1 MEDKLLEKIESP
13 QDIKNLSVKELENL
27 SDEIRQEI
35 VSVVSKNG
43 GHLSPNLGIVE
54 LTVALHK
61 VFDSPKDKIVFD
73 VGHQCYAHKMLTG
86 RYKQMDTLRKE
97 GGLSGFPSH
106 LENPNDAFGAGH
118 SSTSISA
125 AYGLQCANILN
136 DDDSYVVAVIGDGAL
151 SGGLAFEGLNNA
163 GRSKKNFI
171 VVLNDNKMSISKNVG
186 SMARY
191 LTSIRVNPSYLNTKS
206 KVERFLTKVPVIGKG
221 LLGFF
226 RGLKNFIKRRVFK
239 SRTIFEDMGF
249 YYYGPFDGHNIGE
262 LITALNAAK
271 RKKGPVLIHAVTTK
285 GKGYEFAEKNPKGFH
300 GTAPFDVDTGLT
312 NGGSKSYSDVFG
324 ETLCQIAEKNE
335 KICAITAA
343 MQLGTGLSSFAQK
356 YKSRFF
362 DVGIAEEHA
371 VTFGCGL
378 AMGGMIPVFAV
389 YSTFL
394 QRSYDQIIH
403 DASIQKLHI
412 ILAIDRAGI
421 VGEDGKTH
429 QGLFDTSFLNNI
441 PNVTILCPSYFDE
454 LRFMLKNAIYNESE
468 IVAVRYPRGR
478 ELYKPKNFLIKDSK
492 YVFFG
497 DEKSDILIITY
508 GRLFSFACEC
518 MERLE
523 KQGISACILK
533 LNTVKPIDSSAVI
546 GAKDFKYCF
555 FFEEGICCGGIGEH
569 FLCKLIENDFTGK
582 YTLTAIDDQYVE
594 QSTVASALKKYKLD
608 TDGMEEVILKK
619 IKCDGELCGKEKT

>member
-1 MEDKLLEKIESP
+1 MGDKLIEKIKSP
-13 QDIKNLSVKELENL
+13 QDIKNLSVEELENL

-35 VSVVSKNG
+35 ISVVSKNG
-43 GHLSPNLGIVE
+43 GHLSPNLGVVE

-73 VGHQCYAHKMLTG
+73 VGHQCYAHKILTG
-86 RYKQMDTLRKE
+86 RYNQMSTLRQE
-97 GGLSGFPSH
+97 GGISGFPSH
-106 LENPNDAFGAGH
+106 TENPNDAFGAGH

-125 AYGLQCANILN
+125 AYGIQCANILN
-136 DDDSYVVAVIGDGAL
+136 NDDSYVVAVIGDGAL
-151 SGGLAFEGLNNA
+151 SGGLAYEGLNNA

-186 SMARY
+186 SMAKY
-191 LTSIRVNPSYLNTKS
+191 LTSIRINPSYLNTKS
-206 KVERFLTKVPVIGKG
+206 KLERFFNKIPGIGNG
-221 LLGFF
+221 LLRFSKGI
-226 RGLKNFIKRRVFK
+226 KSFIKRRFFK

-249 YYYGPFDGHNIGE
+249 YYYGPFDGHNISE

-312 NGGSKSYSDVFG
+312 DSSSKSYSEIFG
-324 ETLCQIAEKNE
+324 ETLCELAENDNR
-335 KICAITAA
+335 ICAITAA
-343 MQLGTGLSSFAQK
+343 MQLGTGLSCFAQK

-371 VTFGCGL
+371 VTFGSGL

-403 DASIQKLHI
+403 DASIQQLHLV
-412 ILAIDRAGI
+412 LAIDRAGI

-454 LRFMLKNAIYNESE
+454 LRFMLNDAVYRENK

-478 ELYKPKNFLIKDSK
+478 ELYKPKNFLIKNSR

-497 DEKSDILIITY
+497 NEKSDILIITY

-523 KQGISACILK
+523 KQGISVCILK
-533 LNTVKPIDSSAVI
+533 LNMVKPIDSEAII
-546 GAKDFKYCF
+546 GAKRFKYCF
-555 FFEEGICCGGIGEH
+555 FFEEGISCGGIGER
-569 FLCKLIENDFTGK
+569 FLYELIKIDFNGR

-608 TDGMEEVILKK
+608 SDGIQEIILKK
-619 IKCDGELCGKEKT
+619 IKCDGEFCGKEKT

>member
-1 MEDKLLEKIESP
+1 MEDRLIEKIKSP

-43 GHLSPNLGIVE
+43 GHLSPNLGVVE
-54 LTVALHK
+54 LTIALHK
-61 VFDSPKDKIVFD
+61 VFNSPKDKIVFD
-73 VGHQCYAHKMLTG
+73 VGHQCYAHKIITG
-86 RYKQMDTLRKE
+86 RFSQMDTLRKE

-106 LENPNDAFGAGH
+106 SENPNDAFGAGH

-151 SGGLAFEGLNNA
+151 SGGLAYEGLNNA

-191 LTSIRVNPSYLNTKS
+191 LTSIRIKPSYLNTKS
-206 KVERFLTKVPVIGKG
+206 NVEKFLTRIPVIGMG
-221 LLGFF
+221 LFRFF
-226 RGLKNFIKRRVFK
+226 KSIKDFIKHRIVK
-239 SRTIFEDMGF
+239 NRTIFEDMGF
-249 YYYGPFDGHNIGE
+249 SYYGPFDGHNIGE

-271 RKKGPVLIHAVTTK
+271 RKKGPVLIHTITTK
-285 GKGYEFAEKNPKGFH
+285 GKGYEFAEKNPKDFH

-312 NGGSKSYSDVFG
+312 DGGSRSYSDVFG
-324 ETLCQIAEKNE
+324 EALCELAESDD

-343 MQLGTGLSSFAQK
+343 MQLGTGLSDFAQK

-371 VTFGCGL
+371 VTFGSGL

-403 DASIQKLHI
+403 DASIQQLHL

-441 PNVTILCPSYFDE
+441 PNVTILCPSYFEE
-454 LRFMLKNAIYNESE
+454 LRFMLKDAVYNESK

-478 ELYKPKNFLIKDSK
+478 ELYKPKNFLIKDSR

-497 DEKSDILIITY
+497 EEKSDILIITY

-533 LNTVKPIDSSAVI
+533 LNTVKPINNGAVI
-546 GAKDFKYCF
+546 GAKQFKYCF
-555 FFEEGICCGGIGEH
+555 FFEEGISCGGIGEH
-569 FLCKLIENDFTGK
+569 FLYKLIENDFSGK
-582 YTLTAIDDQYVE
+582 YILTAIDDQYVE

-619 IKCDGELCGKEKT
+619 IKCDGEFCGKEKT

>member
-1 MEDKLLEKIESP
+1 MDNKLIEKIKSP
-13 QDIKNLSVKELENL
+13 QDVKNLSVKELENL

-35 VSVVSKNG
+35 ISVVSKNG
-43 GHLSPNLGIVE
+43 GHLSPNLGVVE

-73 VGHQCYAHKMLTG
+73 VGHQCYAHKILTG
-86 RYKQMDTLRKE
+86 RFSQMDTLRKE
-97 GGLSGFPSH
+97 GGISGFPSH
-106 LENPNDAFGAGH
+106 TENPNDAFGAGH

-125 AYGLQCANILN
+125 AYGLQCANVLN

-151 SGGLAFEGLNNA
+151 SGGLAYEGLNNA

-191 LTSIRVNPSYLNTKS
+191 LTSIRVKPSYLNTKS
-206 KVERFLTKVPVIGKG
+206 RIERFLSKIPLVGKSLYRFSKG
-221 LLGFF
+221 I
-226 RGLKNFIKRRVFK
+226 KDFIKHKIFRN
-239 SRTIFEDMGF
+239 RTIFEDMGF
-249 YYYGPFDGHNIGE
+249 DYYGPFDGHNINE
-262 LITALNAAK
+262 LLDALNAAK
-271 RKKGPVLIHAVTTK
+271 SRKGPVLIHAVTTK

-312 NGGSKSYSDVFG
+312 KGGKKSYSDVFG
-324 ETLCQIAEKNE
+324 ETLCKLAENDD

-371 VTFGCGL
+371 VTFGSGL

-403 DASIQKLHI
+403 DASIQKLHLV
-412 ILAIDRAGI
+412 LAIDRAGI

-441 PNVTILCPSYFDE
+441 PNVTILCPSYFE
-454 LRFMLKNAIYNESE
+454 EFEIMLRNAIYKEKN
-468 IVAVRYPRGR
+468 IVAVRYPRGG
-478 ELYKPKNFLIKDSK
+478 ELYKPENFMIKDSK

-497 DEKSDILIITY
+497 EEKSDILIITY

-533 LNTVKPIDSSAVI
+533 LNTVKPIDNDSVV
-546 GAKDFKYCF
+546 GAKKFKYCF
-555 FFEEGICCGGIGEH
+555 FFEEGISCGGIGEH
-569 FLCKLIENDFTGK
+569 FLYELIKSGFKGEFS
-582 YTLTAIDDQYVE
+582 LTAIDDQYVE
-594 QSTVASALKKYKLD
+594 QSSVASALKKYKLD
-608 TDGMEEVILKK
+608 SDGMQKVILNKL
-619 IKCDGELCGKEKT
+619 KCDGEFCGKEKT

>member
-1 MEDKLLEKIESP
+1 MEDRLIEKIKSP

-43 GHLSPNLGIVE
+43 GHLSPNLGVVE
-54 LTVALHK
+54 LTIALHK
-61 VFDSPKDKIVFD
+61 VFNSPKDKIVFD
-73 VGHQCYAHKMLTG
+73 VGHQCYAHKIITG
-86 RYKQMDTLRKE
+86 RFSQMDTLRKE

-106 LENPNDAFGAGH
+106 SENPNDAFGAGH

-151 SGGLAFEGLNNA
+151 SGGLAYEGLNNA

-191 LTSIRVNPSYLNTKS
+191 LTSIRIKPSYLNTKS
-206 KVERFLTKVPVIGKG
+206 NVEKFLTRIPVIGMG
-221 LLGFF
+221 LFRFF
-226 RGLKNFIKRRVFK
+226 KSIKDFIKHRIVK
-239 SRTIFEDMGF
+239 NRTIFEDMGF
-249 YYYGPFDGHNIGE
+249 SYYGPFDGHNIGE

-271 RKKGPVLIHAVTTK
+271 RKKGPVLIHTITTK
-285 GKGYEFAEKNPKGFH
+285 GKGYEFAEKNPKDFH

-312 NGGSKSYSDVFG
+312 DGGSRSYSDVFG
-324 ETLCQIAEKNE
+324 EALCELAESDD

-343 MQLGTGLSSFAQK
+343 MQLGTGLSDFAQK

-371 VTFGCGL
+371 VTFGSGL

-403 DASIQKLHI
+403 DASIQQLHL

-441 PNVTILCPSYFDE
+441 PNVRYCVRHI
-454 LRFMLKNAIYNESE
+454 LKNLGLCL
-468 IVAVRYPRGR
+468 RM
-478 ELYKPKNFLIKDSK
+478 LF
-492 YVFFG
+492 
-497 DEKSDILIITY
+497 ITK
-508 GRLFSFACEC
+508 A
-518 MERLE
+518 
-523 KQGISACILK
+523 K
-533 LNTVKPIDSSAVI
+533 L
-546 GAKDFKYCF
+546 
-555 FFEEGICCGGIGEH
+555 
-569 FLCKLIENDFTGK
+569 LR
-582 YTLTAIDDQYVE
+582 
-594 QSTVASALKKYKLD
+594 
-608 TDGMEEVILKK
+608 
-619 IKCDGELCGKEKT
+619 

>member
-1 MEDKLLEKIESP
+1 MADRLIEKIKSP

-43 GHLSPNLGIVE
+43 GHLSPNLGVVE

-106 LENPNDAFGAGH
+106 SENPNDAFGAGH

-151 SGGLAFEGLNNA
+151 SGGLAYEGLNNA

-191 LTSIRVNPSYLNTKS
+191 LTSIRIKPSYLNTKS
-206 KVERFLTKVPVIGKG
+206 NVERFLTRIPVIGMG
-221 LLGFF
+221 LFRFF
-226 RGLKNFIKRRVFK
+226 KRIKDFIKHRIVK
-239 SRTIFEDMGF
+239 NRTIFEDMGF
-249 YYYGPFDGHNIGE
+249 SYYGPFDGHNIGE

-271 RKKGPVLIHAVTTK
+271 RKKGPVLIHAITTK
-285 GKGYEFAEKNPKGFH
+285 GKGYEFAEKNPKDFH

-312 NGGSKSYSDVFG
+312 DCGSKSYSDVFG
-324 ETLCQIAEKNE
+324 EALCELAESDD

-343 MQLGTGLSSFAQK
+343 MQLGTGLSDFAQR

-371 VTFGCGL
+371 VTFGSGL

-403 DASIQKLHI
+403 DASIQQLHL

-441 PNVTILCPSYFDE
+441 PNVTILCPSYFEE
-454 LRFMLKNAIYNESE
+454 LRFMLKDAIYKESK

-478 ELYKPKNFLIKDSK
+478 ELYKPKNFLIKDSR

-497 DEKSDILIITY
+497 EEKSDILIITY

-518 MERLE
+518 IERLE

-533 LNTVKPIDSSAVI
+533 LNTVKPINNGAVI
-546 GAKDFKYCF
+546 GAKQFKYCF
-555 FFEEGICCGGIGEH
+555 FFEEGISCGGIGEH
-569 FLCKLIENDFTGK
+569 FLYKLIENDFSGK
-582 YTLTAIDDQYVE
+582 YIITAIDDQYVE
-594 QSTVASALKKYKLD
+594 QSAVASALKKYKLD

-619 IKCDGELCGKEKT
+619 IKCDGEFCG